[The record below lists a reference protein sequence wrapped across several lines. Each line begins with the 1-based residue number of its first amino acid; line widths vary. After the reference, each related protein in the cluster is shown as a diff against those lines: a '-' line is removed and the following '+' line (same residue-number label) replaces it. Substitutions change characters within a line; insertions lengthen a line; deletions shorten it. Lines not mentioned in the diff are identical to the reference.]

1 MNSEKTRIEF
11 DYGNTHYVLEY
22 TAASLKKMERKGVK
36 FAKLDEM
43 IFSAPETIFRGAF
56 EANYP
61 NIDEKLVKRIYK
73 DLKRTADD
81 MEPEYDEDGNEVDAL
96 SYTLG
101 KMLKEAVDELS
112 GRSGNVS
119 WKVTK

>member
-11 DYGNTHYVLEY
+11 DYSGTHYVLEY

-56 EANYP
+56 EANHP
-61 NIDEKLVKRIYK
+61 NVDDKLVKRIYK
-73 DLKRTADD
+73 ELKRTADD
-81 MEPEYDEDGNEVDAL
+81 MEPEYDEDGNEVDSL
-96 SYTLG
+96 SFTLG
-101 KMLKEAVDELS
+101 QMLKEAVDELS